1 MASGYLL
8 ALHDAGLISTDEW
21 QRYDHEISLKSGV
34 SEKTA
39 LKRIYPKA
47 DTSQLAAQESDAEAI
62 KANCQVKIQ
71 LGTKDPNQ

>member
-1 MASGYLL
+1 MKNDNNDVFKRAAEVSAKRYPP
-8 ALHDAGLISTDEW
+8 LIQVAYQDLT
-21 QRYDHEISLKSGV
+21 K
-34 SEKTA
+34 

>member
-1 MASGYLL
+1 MKNDNNDVFKRAAEASAKRYPP
-8 ALHDAGLISTDEW
+8 LIQVAYQDLT
-21 QRYDHEISLKSGV
+21 K
-34 SEKTA
+34 

-47 DTSQLAAQESDAEAI
+47 DTSQLAAQESDAEAV